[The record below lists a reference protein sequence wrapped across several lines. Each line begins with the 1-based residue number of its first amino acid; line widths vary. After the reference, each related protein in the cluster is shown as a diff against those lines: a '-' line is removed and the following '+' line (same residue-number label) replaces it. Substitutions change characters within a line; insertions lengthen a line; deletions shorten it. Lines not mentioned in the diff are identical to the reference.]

1 MTEIRNSLDFLCAS
15 FDEMKNC
22 SRATDKRIDHLLALI
37 KSKDERIEQ
46 LEAKVN
52 DLEQNSKKKNII
64 VTGLNTSSYATV
76 SRPTTPSTRSSTST
90 DTDDH
95 PPTSTTENSIM
106 RANFVKFAKSKLDVC
121 IEPYDITAIHEL
133 PARRDGKRPIIVQFL
148 SADKKTEIMMKRRLL
163 RGTDIYLNDHLSA
176 LNAEMFREARRLK
189 REGKVDQAW
198 TMNCSVFVKRRVGD
212 NKEQIRCKADL
223 AKFVNV

>member
-76 SRPTTPSTRSSTST
+76 SRPTTRSSTST

-95 PPTSTTENSIM
+95 PPTSTTDNSIM
-106 RANFVKFAKSKLDVC
+106 RANFVKFAKSKLDVY

-133 PARRDGKRPIIVQFL
+133 PARWDGKRPIIVQFL

>member
-76 SRPTTPSTRSSTST
+76 SRPTTRSSTST

-106 RANFVKFAKSKLDVC
+106 RANFVKFEKVNWMFA
-121 IEPYDITAIHEL
+121 
-133 PARRDGKRPIIVQFL
+133 L
-148 SADKKTEIMMKRRLL
+148 SRMTLL
-163 RGTDIYLNDHLSA
+163 RYMNYQPGGMESGQSLYSFYQPT
-176 LNAEMFREARRLK
+176 RKLK
-189 REGKVDQAW
+189 
-198 TMNCSVFVKRRVGD
+198 
-212 NKEQIRCKADL
+212 
-223 AKFVNV
+223 